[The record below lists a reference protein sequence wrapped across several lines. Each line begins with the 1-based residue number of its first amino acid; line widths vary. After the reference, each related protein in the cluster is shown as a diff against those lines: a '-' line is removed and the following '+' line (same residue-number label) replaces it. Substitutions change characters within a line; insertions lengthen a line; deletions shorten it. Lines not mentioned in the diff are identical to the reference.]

1 MEDSENIDVIDDITY
16 YTEKFF
22 KEIETLLKKLEK
34 DEIFLKVDLTD
45 EAVHDEL
52 EDLFNEEDPPIYSR
66 LLKKYIRLNEL
77 SSDNMS
83 LMQR

>member
-34 DEIFLKVDLTD
+34 MKSFSK
-45 EAVHDEL
+45 
-52 EDLFNEEDPPIYSR
+52 
-66 LLKKYIRLNEL
+66 
-77 SSDNMS
+77 
-83 LMQR
+83 

>member
-45 EAVHDEL
+45 EAVHD
-52 EDLFNEEDPPIYSR
+52 
-66 LLKKYIRLNEL
+66 
-77 SSDNMS
+77 
-83 LMQR
+83 